1 MIVIGVL
8 LVLIAAGAVALVLMA
23 PDAMSNAIELTA
35 IGVTVNASPL
45 ALFVGGAVTLALFAL
60 GFPMITQGIRRNA
73 KKRKE
78 LHELRKERAAGTAS
92 TPAATSS
99 TPAAAASGGRSSH
112 PDQPQQGGS
121 KATSSQATDT
131 HTNSDRNTNS
141 STNSSTNSG
150 SEFGSTSPP

>member
-1 MIVIGVL
+1 MIVLGVL
-8 LVLIAAGAVALVLMA
+8 LVLIAAGAVTLVLMA
-23 PDAMSNAIELTA
+23 PDAMTNAIELTA

-73 KKRKE
+73 KRRKE
-78 LHELRKERAAGTAS
+78 LHELRKERAATTAS
-92 TPAATSS
+92 A
-99 TPAAAASGGRSSH
+99 PAAAEGRSSH
-112 PDQPQQGGS
+112 PAQPQQGGS

-141 STNSSTNSG
+141 DTKSNTNTNSDTNSG
-150 SEFGSTSPP
+150 TDFGSTSPR